1 MSDPRGATA
10 APASATTEPRSATA
24 EETGGRARRRR
35 WHRAVIPFAVAAA
48 LIVISGVSHAIE
60 QPDLGEPGTLSPTGT
75 GPDGSS
81 RLAAL
86 LAERGVTVERH
97 TRSVDAVRSALRG
110 GATIFVPAP
119 DFPNP
124 NLARLLAAL
133 PVDNRLVLVAPSWR
147 DQHNLP
153 VVPFQSR
160 WAPTAP
166 APGCAEPAPQEAG
179 RATAVYRR
187 YVALPFLTKP
197 YRCYDGGLVGGRWAH
212 LDLVVVGASDPFRN
226 SRIGEHGNARLAT
239 GLLGAHER
247 LIWLDLHAPEPVSY
261 SVLESDRLGIDLPD
275 AEEGGQARA
284 DGPPNPL
291 WSAVP
296 SGFWPILVQLA
307 LVAVLLA
314 LWRGRRLGPPV
325 PEPLPVV
332 VPAAETVTGR
342 GRLYARAGA
351 RGAAL
356 DALRAAARHRILP
369 LLDLPPGAA
378 EADVVAAV
386 AARTGMPAAQ
396 VSMILH
402 GPEPTDD
409 AELMTAVA
417 ALDSL
422 VSQLTRETRRTGR

>member
-1 MSDPRGATA
+1 MSETRGATA
-10 APASATTEPRSATA
+10 APDSATAEPRSATT
-24 EETGGRARRRR
+24 EGTGGRARRR
-35 WHRAVIPFAVAAA
+35 WHRAVIPFAVVAA
-48 LIVISGVSHAIE
+48 LIAVSWVSHAIE
-60 QPDLGEPGTLSPTGT
+60 QPDLGEPGTLSPSGT

-86 LAERGVTVERH
+86 LAEQGVTVERH
-97 TRSVDAVRSALRG
+97 TRSVDALRSALRG
-110 GATIFVPAP
+110 EATIFVPAP

-133 PVDNRLVLVAPSWR
+133 PADNRLVLVAPSRR
-147 DQHNLP
+147 DQHILP
-153 VVPFQSR
+153 VVPVRSR
-160 WAPTAP
+160 WAPTVP
-166 APGCAEPAPQEAG
+166 APGCAEPDPQEAG
-179 RATAVYRR
+179 RATALHRR
-187 YVALPFLTKP
+187 YVALPELAEA

-212 LDLVVVGASDPFRN
+212 LDLVVIGASDPFRN

-239 GLLGAHER
+239 GLLGGHER

-261 SVLESDRLGIDLPD
+261 SVLENERLGIDLPD
-275 AEEGGQARA
+275 AEEDGQNLA

-351 RGAAL
+351 RGVAL
-356 DALRAAARHRILP
+356 DALRESARHRILAV
-369 LLDLPPGAA
+369 LDLPPGAG

-396 VSMILH
+396 VSMILN
-402 GPEPTDD
+402 GPEPADD
-409 AELMTAVA
+409 AELMAAVA
-417 ALDSL
+417 ALDTL